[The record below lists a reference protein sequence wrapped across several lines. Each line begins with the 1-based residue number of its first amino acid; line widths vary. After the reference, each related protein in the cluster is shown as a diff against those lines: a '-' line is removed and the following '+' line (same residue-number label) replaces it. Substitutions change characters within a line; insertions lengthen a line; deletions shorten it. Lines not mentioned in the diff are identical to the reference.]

1 MEEEAIREDM
11 RTRLTAQD
19 VVQVHDDY
27 TRRTMINAVPSGSLI
42 SPFRLTRRA

>member
-1 MEEEAIREDM
+1 MEEGAIREDM

-19 VVQVHDDY
+19 VVQVHDY